1 MKRKEKL
8 NVIEIGWSPD
18 MKCPKCQSSEIDR
31 FYFVQNKSYWD
42 CGKCGHA
49 WYLEIKETTSP
60 APPQTKG
67 DKARQ
72 MSNTELAITMF
83 RLAKCEECPC
93 DKSKCRC
100 IRTAQC
106 LDNWAEYF
114 NAPAYAPD
122 INVGTKESEVK
133 R

>member
-1 MKRKEKL
+1 MKNKTCGEC
-8 NVIEIGWSPD
+8 I
-18 MKCPKCQSSEIDR
+18 
-31 FYFVQNKSYWD
+31 FYHCIREDAGICALTDEFEQTCDFVYSCKSF
-42 CGKCGHA
+42 
-49 WYLEIKETTSP
+49 LP

-72 MSNTELAITMF
+72 MGNTELAITMF

-114 NAPAYAPD
+114 NAPANAPD
-122 INVGTKESEVK
+122 INVGTKESEVEND
-133 R
+133 RSRET